1 MTYEW
6 DWVKAEENVRKH
18 EVSFA
23 DAVSAL
29 EDDMALTIEDDS
41 ADERRWLTLGRNHFG
56 RVLVVIYA
64 WRGDEIRII
73 SARNASPEERR
84 RYGRGK

>member
-6 DWVKAEENVRKH
+6 DRNKAGENFRKH
-18 EVSFA
+18 GILFS
-23 DAVSAL
+23 DALTVL
-29 EDDMALTIEDDS
+29 EDDLALTMEDDN
-41 ADERRWLTLGRNHFG
+41 ADERRWLTLGRDHFS

-73 SARNASPEERR
+73 SARKASPDERR
-84 RYGRGK
+84 RYGRGE